1 MLLLFDSVTREEL
14 SYIYY
19 ANICFMYVSVFFCE
33 FGCERCMRVCGTVTT
48 ETEPFYLS
56 IVAQWNIMSLS
67 CNIITKWVIQLK
79 AIEQQ

>member
-1 MLLLFDSVTREEL
+1 
-14 SYIYY
+14 
-19 ANICFMYVSVFFCE
+19 
-33 FGCERCMRVCGTVTT
+33 MRVCGTVTT

-67 CNIITKWVIQLK
+67 CNIITKWVRQLK